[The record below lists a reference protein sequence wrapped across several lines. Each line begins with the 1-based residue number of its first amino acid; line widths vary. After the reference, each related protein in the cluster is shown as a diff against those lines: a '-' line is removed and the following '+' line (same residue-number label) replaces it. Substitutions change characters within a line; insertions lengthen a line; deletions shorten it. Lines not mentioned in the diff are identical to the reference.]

1 MSRDQRKILE
11 MLAEGKIS
19 TDDAERLLGKIGS
32 RRSDN
37 VSEDP
42 GAPEGEARGGP
53 LKYLRVLVDSDK
65 GDKVNVRVPIALVR
79 TGLMLTT
86 LIPAAAS
93 EELHKK
99 GIDLSGLSGLDGE
112 ELIEALRD
120 LHVDVDSANGD
131 TVRVFCE

>member
-1 MSRDQRKILE
+1 MSSDQRKILE
-11 MLAEGKIS
+11 MLAEGKIN

-42 GAPEGEARGGP
+42 GAPEGAARGGP

-93 EELHKK
+93 EELRKK